1 MAAKHSQERRQAN
14 TRARSNRRANTL
26 ESESGLSA
34 DSGAEMTNLLKKLN
48 NSVAGRKSANDG
60 RQKFQAQHKAS
71 VGKIED
77 RLREVSRSNKQAILK
92 YRKTQLD
99 RLQELAKRKLEIE
112 NEIAKHVLLLEK
124 EYKAANRTV
133 QVMLQKKIETLQE

>member
-1 MAAKHSQERRQAN
+1 M
-14 TRARSNRRANTL
+14 SN
-26 ESESGLSA
+26 S
-34 DSGAEMTNLLKKLN
+34 
-48 NSVAGRKSANDG
+48 
-60 RQKFQAQHKAS
+60 
-71 VGKIED
+71 
-77 RLREVSRSNKQAILK
+77 LK